1 MENLYSENGQ
11 MSFEKCL
18 AWMER
23 KGKELYG
30 EHFNIHYQDHEL
42 LFKLLIYVI
51 RDKENAGRL
60 NIQLNKGILLS
71 GPVGCG
77 KTSLMSILRFFLPN
91 DSWYMMKSCRDV
103 SFEFIQEGYAVI
115 IRYSRNSF
123 SHEKPRVYCFD
134 DLGTENNLKYYG
146 NECNVMS
153 EILLSRYDSFVSNQM
168 ITHITTNLNSSEIES
183 LYGIRVRSR
192 MREMFNLISFEKEAK
207 DKRI

>member
-18 AWMER
+18 AWMES
-23 KGKELYG
+23 KGKELFG
-30 EHFNIHYQDHEL
+30 EHFNIHNQDREL

-51 RDKENAGRL
+51 RDKENAERL

-77 KTSLMSILRFFLPN
+77 KTSLMNILRFFLPI
-91 DSWYMMKSCRDV
+91 DSRYVVKSCRDV
-103 SFEFIQEGYAVI
+103 SFEFIREGYEVI

-123 SHEKPRVYCFD
+123 NHDKPRVYCFD

-153 EILLSRYDSFVSNQM
+153 EILLSRYDLFVSRQM
-168 ITHITTNLNSSEIES
+168 VTHVTTNLNSSEIES
-183 LYGIRVRSR
+183 IYGTRVR
-192 MREMFNLISFEKEAK
+192 
-207 DKRI
+207 